1 MTSDSTP
8 TNPFRPGAGHMP
20 LYLAGREEEK
30 NDFRRLLKQD
40 VILDNMVLTG
50 LRGVGKTV
58 LLDTLKPIAIAENW
72 LWVGTDLTEAT
83 SLSEERIVLR
93 LLADLAVVTAG
104 IEIGRRDLRT
114 IGFGNTAKAESQR
127 LSFDILL
134 QVYQNTPGLVSDKLK
149 AILEFSWKC
158 ISTSMKPRGLIF
170 AYDEAQNMSD
180 KSEKEQFPLSLML
193 DVFQSIQKKGIPIM
207 LVLAGLPTL
216 FPKLVEA
223 RTFAERMFRVVFLDR
238 LNPESCRDAI
248 KKPIEQSLCPFPLG
262 ETLIDSIVEVSGGY
276 PYFVQFI
283 CREVYDAALQM
294 HRDGKP
300 LVVSISDITRKLD
313 TDFFA
318 GRWARATDRQRELLN
333 VVAQLENSNEE
344 FTVQEV
350 VGKSAEVL
358 EKPFGASQVN
368 QMFGTL
374 SESGLIYKNRHGKYS
389 FAVPLLGQFIVRQ
402 QERKH

>member
-1 MTSDSTP
+1 MSTNLTP

-30 NDFRRLLKQD
+30 NEFRKLLKQE

-93 LLADLAVVTAG
+93 LLADLAVVTTG
-104 IEIGRRDLRT
+104 IEIGKKELRT
-114 IGFGNTAKAESQR
+114 IGFANSAKAEAQT
-127 LSFDILL
+127 LSFEILYN
-134 QVYQNTPGLVSDKLK
+134 VYHNTPGLVSDKLK
-149 AILEFSWKC
+149 AILELAWKC
-158 ISTSMKPRGLIF
+158 ISTSTGARGLIF

-238 LNPESCRDAI
+238 LDDVSCRDAI
-248 KKPIEQSLCPFPLG
+248 KKPIEQSQCPIPLG
-262 ETLIDSIVEVSGGY
+262 ENLIDSIVEVSGGY

-300 LVVSISDITRKLD
+300 LVVSITDITRKLD

-318 GRWARATDRQRELLN
+318 GRWARATDRQRELLT
-333 VVAQLENSNEE
+333 VVAQLENSDEE

-350 VGKSAEVL
+350 VVKSAEL
-358 EKPFGASQVN
+358 LDKPFGASQIN

-374 SESGLIYKNRHGKYS
+374 SDSGLIYKNRHGKYS
-389 FAVPLLGQFIVRQ
+389 FAVPLLGQFIDRQ
-402 QERKH
+402 QDRKH